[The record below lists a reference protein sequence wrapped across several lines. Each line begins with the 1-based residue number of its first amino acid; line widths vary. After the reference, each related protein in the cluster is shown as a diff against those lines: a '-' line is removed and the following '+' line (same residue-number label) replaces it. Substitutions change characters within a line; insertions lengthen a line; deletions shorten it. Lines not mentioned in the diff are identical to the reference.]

1 MARDGFLV
9 ENLGRSYPFI
19 LQDETGTGKGS
30 GTMPLPESSLA
41 DLSILISPLTSF
53 DPTSNVITLSAVDR
67 LGDGSFQFTFSCDAN
82 DLVGNNLVFS
92 VPDTSSRFQVFFTG
106 NNLWEGYLTIGD
118 LTDLIASMPISTS
131 LAAGANPPIAEP
143 CVIIHNVASVR
154 RILLANKDRTRHVQP
169 ADCGGSSSSSSSGT
183 ATRRIISRDYIFTG
197 NVSFIDGFNSS
208 ARQTSQSINIE
219 ARVGAGAGEPC
230 DDITVYEGEDPPP
243 GKTTLDGG
251 DRCSEIVS
259 SINGLTGRTIRVQS
273 GQGVRVFPGG
283 DNELIIDVDLS
294 GMAVCQPGSSSS
306 SSQTGG

>member
-41 DLSILISPLTSF
+41 DLSILISPLTDF
-53 DPTSNVITLSAVDR
+53 DPITNVVTLSAVSR
-67 LGDGSFQFTFSCDAN
+67 LIDGSFQFTFSCDAD
-82 DLVGNNLVFS
+82 DLAGNELVFS

-106 NNLWEGYLTIGD
+106 NSLWEGYLTIGD
-118 LTDLIASMPISTS
+118 LTDLIASMPVSTS
-131 LAAGANPPIAEP
+131 LAPGANPPIAEP

-154 RILLANKDRTRHVQP
+154 RIMIANKDRTRHVAP
-169 ADCGGSSSSSSSGT
+169 ASCGGSSSSSSSSDGL
-183 ATRRIISRDYIFTG
+183 RRVISRNYIFTG

-208 ARQTSQSINIE
+208 ARQTSQAINIE
-219 ARVGAGAGEPC
+219 ASVGAGAGEPC
-230 DDITVYEGEDPPP
+230 EDITVYEGEDPPD

-251 DRCSEIVS
+251 DRCNEIIS
-259 SINGLTGRTIRVQS
+259 SINGLTGRTIRIQS
-273 GQGVRVFPGG
+273 GQGVRIFPGG
-283 DNELIIDVDLS
+283 DNELVVDVDLS